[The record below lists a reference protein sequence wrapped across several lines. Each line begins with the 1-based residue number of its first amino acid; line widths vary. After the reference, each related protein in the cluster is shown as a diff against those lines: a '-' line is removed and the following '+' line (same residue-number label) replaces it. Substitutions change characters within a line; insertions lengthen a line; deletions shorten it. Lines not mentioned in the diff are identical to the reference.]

1 MIFKGVLGLIDRL
14 RAYAQRA
21 IDAAVRIRNMGLA
34 DTIEGLV
41 QKLNDRLDAHPDGLN
56 VLDEI
61 DAVADRVD
69 LTVREKCAAI
79 LRMLRPWVRADRTS

>member
-1 MIFKGVLGLIDRL
+1 MIFKGVLGLTDRL
-14 RAYAQRA
+14 RAYAERA
-21 IDAAVRIRNMGLA
+21 TDAAVGIRNMGLA

-61 DAVADRVD
+61 DAIADRVD
-69 LTVREKCAAI
+69 LSVREKCAAI
-79 LRMLRPWVRADRTS
+79 LRMLRPRVRVDKTS

>member
-14 RAYAQRA
+14 RGYAERPT
-21 IDAAVRIRNMGLA
+21 DAAVRIRSMGLA

-41 QKLNDRLDAHPDGLN
+41 QKLNDRLDDHPDGLN

-61 DAVADRVD
+61 DAIADRMD
-69 LTVREKCAAI
+69 LNVHEKCAAI
-79 LRMLRPWVRADRTS
+79 IRMLRPWVRADRTI

>member
-1 MIFKGVLGLIDRL
+1 MIFKGALGLIDRL
-14 RAYAQRA
+14 RAYAERA
-21 IDAAVRIRNMGLA
+21 TDAAVRIRNMGLA
-34 DTIEGLV
+34 DTVEGLL

-61 DAVADRVD
+61 DAIADRVD
-69 LTVREKCAAI
+69 LSVREKCAAI